1 MRNNVAKFL
10 AVASLVSCAAFAV
23 ACNPTTDD
31 TPPAGDT
38 GIPYDKTVL
47 QTMETGVTSFDG
59 VANGQVAMPFGIY
72 GKNSDPTVQNGKVV
86 LSGAQADSLVLSLGN
101 TTRGRWELTFDAE
114 VTGYEALAKIVYDVD
129 VDADGAIQWL
139 PTSYANL
146 YKDEGVSVSEIAKVS
161 GTTHKITFTFGQ
173 AFTNF
178 GFVLFNTQET
188 EGSIKLDNI
197 SFKKVDYT
205 TKYTMDMEGM
215 KLDFVPTSGGWAQQ
229 PFLKQSAS
237 VHLVSASVNTNEE
250 GTLQNCG
257 VVIET
262 EGGNSYLKATMGAD
276 TNVTTFENPITRY
289 FRVSVAWLEAGTYT
303 ITMKV
308 KATGTNVNGGLILTT
323 CNAHAEYPDTNLDGA
338 VHDKRDVEFTADWT
352 EYTYEIT
359 LETAKYIQL
368 GIQRGTGNPL
378 DATVC
383 LDDITVLK
391 TA

>member
-23 ACNPTTDD
+23 ACNPTTTD

-114 VTGYEALAKIVYDVD
+114 VTGYEALAKIVYDID

-197 SFKKVDYT
+197 SFKKVDYSQG
-205 TKYTMDMEGM
+205 YTFGFEGT
-215 KLDFVPTSGGWAQQ
+215 KLDFSTWAAQPT
-229 PFLKQSAS
+229 LKQSAS
-237 VHLVSASVNTNEE
+237 THIDSATIQANADNTVE
-250 GTLQNCG
+250 NCG

-262 EGGNSYLKATMGAD
+262 ADGNSYLKINLGAD
-276 TNVTTFENPITRY
+276 GGSTFDAPVTRY
-289 FRVSVAWLEAGTYT
+289 SRFNIGWVDAGTYT
-303 ITMKV
+303 FKMKI
-308 KATGTNVNGGLILTT
+308 KASGANLNGGITLTT
-323 CNAHAEYPDTNLDGA
+323 CKAHPTYPDTNLDGA
-338 VHDKRDVEFTADWT
+338 VHNKVDYVFTEDWAVYECT
-352 EYTYEIT
+352 YTFEEAVFVKMGV
-359 LETAKYIQL
+359 LRGVAASTAECTVYI
-368 GIQRGTGNPL
+368 
-378 DATVC
+378 DE
-383 LDDITVLK
+383 ITVLK